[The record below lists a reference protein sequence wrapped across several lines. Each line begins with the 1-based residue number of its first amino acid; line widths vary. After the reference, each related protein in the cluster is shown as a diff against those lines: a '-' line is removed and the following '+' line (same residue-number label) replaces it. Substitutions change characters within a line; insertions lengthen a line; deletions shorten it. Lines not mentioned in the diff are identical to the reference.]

1 MGLHERGR
9 MGRRSRM
16 LSVMA
21 ERRERVE
28 VCQRCSVIKRLL
40 LQPALLLYI
49 TKLARAVGGWRVL
62 EQSGDWQPP

>member
-16 LSVMA
+16 LSAMTK
-21 ERRERVE
+21 RRERV
-28 VCQRCSVIKRLL
+28 VVWQHCSGVERLL